1 MRGDGGEV
9 RSHRFAEFLSCI
21 PLSLAPWEKKKSIIS
36 KNTLFFNWPFREKK
50 RGRGGV
56 NLVRGLGRN

>member
-1 MRGDGGEV
+1 MRSEV
-9 RSHRFAEFLSCI
+9 TGLQNFCLASPFLS
-21 PLSLAPWEKKKSIIS
+21 LLGKKKSIIS

-56 NLVRGLGRN
+56 NLVRGLGCN

>member
-9 RSHRFAEFLSCI
+9 GSHRFAEFLSCI
-21 PLSLAPWEKKKSIIS
+21 PFLSLFGKKKSIIS

-56 NLVRGLGRN
+56 NLVRGLGCN